1 MGLAGV
7 ALGGLGYEMAFGA
20 MPAIIASGGTGLLA
34 GAAAVTAYRGWQAM
48 MERRQA
54 GLGDFRDQN
63 ASEEL
68 RTLQHGQAGDH
79 PSLPW
84 NNPARPMPLQDASGE
99 RQSHW
104 ENALGLPAGETG
116 LAMYPQEHVQVRPHH
131 PSNSDAAVD
140 AHLRDLIAANEQELR
155 GTRSSGASSSSGP
168 VKITR
173 RGMAFW
179 GRQTDEVLRTQIA
192 LRGVSRSTFAHWSR
206 EEMLDHISTMI
217 SMNEW

>member
-1 MGLAGV
+1 
-7 ALGGLGYEMAFGA
+7 
-20 MPAIIASGGTGLLA
+20 
-34 GAAAVTAYRGWQAM
+34 M
-48 MERRQA
+48 METRQA

-99 RQSHW
+99 RQTHW
-104 ENALGLPAGETG
+104 KNALGLPAGETG
-116 LAMYPQEHVQVRPHH
+116 LSMYPQEHVQVRPHH

-155 GTRSSGASSSSGP
+155 GTRASGSGASSSSGP

-173 RGMAFW
+173 RSMDFW
-179 GRQTDEVLRTQIA
+179 KRKSDEVLHTQIA
-192 LRGVSRSTFAHWSR
+192 LRGVASSTSSRWSR
-206 EEMLDHISTMI
+206 EELLDHIQTMI
-217 SMNEW
+217 EMQQWRAFEKLFLYIGKRDGVRLGRRKH